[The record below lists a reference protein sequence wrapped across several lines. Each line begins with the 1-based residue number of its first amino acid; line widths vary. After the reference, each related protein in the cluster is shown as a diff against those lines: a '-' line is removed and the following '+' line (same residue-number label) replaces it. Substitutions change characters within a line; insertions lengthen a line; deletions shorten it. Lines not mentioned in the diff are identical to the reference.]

1 VQVNP
6 EFQQH
11 TKVTK
16 PLACGMPRLGLLSH
30 DAAPPRI
37 HNKGLCID
45 SESELELPWRPGVPV
60 VGAGCS
66 GQLPTLQVDHL
77 QPSYR
82 SSRQA
87 QSLCRAW
94 SHVTDARPGPC
105 KYHSVVQCEKLLFTN
120 TFRAG
125 FLFRSVGNVE
135 NCCWQWFGLN
145 RTCAGCCGLGG
156 CIVTLKPGQM
166 IKFNFSDNTSIY

>member
-1 VQVNP
+1 MQVNP

-16 PLACGMPRLGLLSH
+16 PLSCGMPRLGLLTH

-45 SESELELPWRPGVPV
+45 SESELELPWRPGVTV

-120 TFRAG
+120 TLRAG
-125 FLFRSVGNVE
+125 FLFGSVGNVE
-135 NCCWQWFGLN
+135 KLLLAVV
-145 RTCAGCCGLGG
+145 RTE
-156 CIVTLKPGQM
+156 
-166 IKFNFSDNTSIY
+166 SDMRCDDAQAVVDSEDASSHSNQAK